1 MRKLLLLFT
10 LTLCSTTWAAEVS
23 CLVADFKA
31 ALNVPAPTRESAAHD
46 WIKLRGSDCSFEQ
59 LTAIK
64 NNLGNWMGVANSHR
78 VTVQLQR
85 HLESYYI
92 AKNEWSESLY
102 TSKAAYV
109 APYSARTLTAA
120 TNVIVSP
127 PPMAV
132 DAFGRPIQRTNPFQ
146 GNGYQAPFNP
156 QQPGYQDYNQTMP
169 PNPAADGL
177 PNNYQPSPQEDYA
190 DPNSDW

>member
-1 MRKLLLLFT
+1 MRQLIFLAT
-10 LTLCSTTWAAEVS
+10 VVLCSNTWAAEVT

-31 ALNVPAPTRESAAHD
+31 ALDVPAPTREAAAHD
-46 WIKLRGSDCSFEQ
+46 WIKARAGDCSYEQ

-78 VTVQLQR
+78 VTVQLLR
-85 HLESYYI
+85 HIESYFV
-92 AKNEWSESLY
+92 AKNEWSENLY

-109 APYSARTLTAA
+109 APYNARTLTAT

-127 PPMAV
+127 PPLPV
-132 DAFGRPIQRTNPFQ
+132 DAFGQPLQQNS
-146 GNGYQAPFNP
+146 GYPNVFDAP
-156 QQPGYQDYNQTMP
+156 QPGYQNYGQPPQTDP
-169 PNPAADGL
+169 GNNRFQ
-177 PNNYQPSPQEDYA
+177 NNYQPAPQEQYA